1 MQACPQVPTFT
12 AATLPILFD
21 VSLTFFFLEVAS
33 PPQPLPLT
41 DSAFTSE
48 MSCVVTDPEAA
59 IREDMNRVLRKD
71 QGAGTVVWTHK
82 PSCLGG
88 EAERQLEPRS

>member
-1 MQACPQVPTFT
+1 MQACEQVPIFT
-12 AATLPILFD
+12 AATLPILFE

-41 DSAFTSE
+41 DSALRWLWINYLTSE

-59 IREDMNRVLRKD
+59 IREI
-71 QGAGTVVWTHK
+71 
-82 PSCLGG
+82 
-88 EAERQLEPRS
+88 